1 MYIYSGAD
9 PDLVKVSIRLGKKI
23 TDDMV
28 IKRTSET
35 HQTRRIPPEIRDM
48 STLHHTI
55 HALYFQY
62 ARSVA
67 ECTPILKTH
76 TRPPLR

>member
-1 MYIYSGAD
+1 MSLKTPCNRAD

-35 HQTRRIPPEIRDM
+35 HQTRRIIPPEIRDM
-48 STLHHTI
+48 STPTPSTRCTFNTPVL
-55 HALYFQY
+55 LRN
-62 ARSVA
+62 AR
-67 ECTPILKTH
+67 PY
-76 TRPPLR
+76 